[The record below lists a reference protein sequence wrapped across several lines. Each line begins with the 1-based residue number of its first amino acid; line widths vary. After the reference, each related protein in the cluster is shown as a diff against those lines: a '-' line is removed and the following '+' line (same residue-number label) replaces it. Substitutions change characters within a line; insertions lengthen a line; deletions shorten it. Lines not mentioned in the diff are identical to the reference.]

1 MTKTKNLPA
10 MALAL
15 LKAGIISEK
24 DLPKSYRIEVESEP
38 HKVKDLPTTPF
49 GKPPECEI
57 TDKKD
62 PPAPMIGAD
71 EEENEDEGED
81 VPRVRGQMVWL
92 HKTAPILE
100 IEGRPRLT
108 PEEIASGRRR

>member
-1 MTKTKNLPA
+1 

-15 LKAGIISEK
+15 LKAGVISEK
-24 DLPKSYRIEVESEP
+24 DLPKSHQIEIEP
-38 HKVKDLPTTPF
+38 EPDATKDLPTVSF
-49 GKPPECEI
+49 DKSSECEI

-62 PPAPMIGAD
+62 PPPPMGVASEED
-71 EEENEDEGED
+71 EEREQDD

-108 PEEIASGRRR
+108 PEEMANGRRVP